1 MQEKEESRAK
11 LDTKTEGESFGNMVP
26 TQKRFFFGGDVRF
39 PGKIRFKRLLPLSIF
54 PPKELSGFP
63 YKSRLLGGFRCCCC
77 QKSFWGFGKKK
88 KKGTICVAMYSKLR
102 DFGFCTLASCAAK
115 SEKGLFT
122 MFPSFS
128 PLPNC
133 SKHLPRKKRRGPFQY
148 VVSTFGLLC
157 LLLLL
162 PQLNLKAKKERIE
175 ECREEEGGGKNPIT
189 LMLYVAQQVLHTL
202 EL

>member
-1 MQEKEESRAK
+1 
-11 LDTKTEGESFGNMVP
+11 MVP
-26 TQKRFFFGGDVRF
+26 TQKRVFFGGDVRF

-122 MFPSFS
+122 MFPSFP

-133 SKHLPRKKRRGPFQY
+133 SKHLPRKKETGSFSVCRIDVRP
-148 VVSTFGLLC
+148 VVSAPPPPPTQ
-157 LLLLL
+157 
-162 PQLNLKAKKERIE
+162 PQGQKGENRGMS
-175 ECREEEGGGKNPIT
+175 RGGGGRQKSNNPYAIRSPAGT
-189 LMLYVAQQVLHTL
+189 THTRAIKTGRGGQSVPRGK
-202 EL
+202 